1 MVELVSKLAK
11 WSSDFLEGSEQFL
24 VEVENK
30 PGSDKYR
37 IYIDGLEPISIGR
50 CAELS
55 RHVSKLIDED
65 TELGDD
71 EYFTFEVSSPGADRP
86 LKLIKQF
93 YKHIGRQF
101 AIEMNDGREVSG
113 VLKSIDGDNLL
124 ITTKISKKET
134 ADEQIDFKDT
144 KEVSIIIS
152 FK

>member
-1 MVELVSKLAK
+1 M
-11 WSSDFLEGSEQFL
+11 
-24 VEVENK
+24 
-30 PGSDKYR
+30 
-37 IYIDGLEPISIGR
+37 
-50 CAELS
+50 S

-113 VLKSIDGDNLL
+113 VLKSIEGDNLL

-134 ADEQIDFKDT
+134 ADEQIDFNDT